1 MMLEEDSIA
10 DDTLDNLSID
20 HSISVL
26 PGDVDVMADFGGFL
40 EKRKKDKNMQRTTE
54 MSQIDGLV
62 TNLRSD
68 LDKMMHTNRS
78 KKQGGINRR
87 FEKIERDE

>member
-1 MMLEEDSIA
+1 
-10 DDTLDNLSID
+10 
-20 HSISVL
+20 
-26 PGDVDVMADFGGFL
+26 MADFGGFL

-62 TNLRSD
+62 TNLKSD

-78 KKQGGINRR
+78 KK
-87 FEKIERDE
+87 

>member
-1 MMLEEDSIA
+1 
-10 DDTLDNLSID
+10 
-20 HSISVL
+20 
-26 PGDVDVMADFGGFL
+26 MADFGGFL

-78 KKQGGINRR
+78 KKQGGINKR